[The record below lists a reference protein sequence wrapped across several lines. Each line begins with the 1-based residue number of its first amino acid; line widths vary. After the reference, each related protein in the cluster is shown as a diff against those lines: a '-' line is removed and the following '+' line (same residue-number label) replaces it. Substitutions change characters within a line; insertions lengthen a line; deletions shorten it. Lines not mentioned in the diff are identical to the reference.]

1 MLLQQHGWKSSKLST
16 CSNKSKFHRM
26 LSRVMHKKKTRKY
39 REKYFPR
46 IDTVRTRRRRRKERQ
61 DKFRGAVR
69 WTNYTMRIKKEKRR
83 RNDSIVILNSTFLER
98 ISFVVLCSL
107 QISSTGREN
116 TPRRPP
122 IRSCNPRAKQ
132 RDNVTIIRIANIIGS
147 RHARPRNTVKIIA
160 RKSTRRRCN
169 AVTLV
174 YFRKL
179 GGSYD
184 CVPTNALT
192 IHLNALY
199 IFA

>member
-1 MLLQQHGWKSSKLST
+1 
-16 CSNKSKFHRM
+16 
-26 LSRVMHKKKTRKY
+26 MHKKKTRKY

-46 IDTVRTRRRRRKERQ
+46 IDTVRTRRRRTKGEARQ
-61 DKFRGAVR
+61 VSWWNKV
-69 WTNYTMRIKKEKRR
+69 NKYYTMRIKKEKRR

-132 RDNVTIIRIANIIGS
+132 RDNVTIIRIANIIVS